1 MSQTSKLA
9 LMPNLLRYKQT
20 HPLAYRIFIKLLS
33 LSLVLALISTSIQ
46 VFNEYRR
53 ETASMQQQTDYIT
66 SSHIEGVRKGLWDLD
81 SEQLELQLKG
91 IMNFSNVSAVTL
103 HSADWQ
109 NDIIV
114 GNKNVVSN
122 QNGLDQ
128 ASRHAG
134 ATRLPIYYIN
144 RDGQQTE
151 RLLGE
156 LTVYHDIAAMQSK
169 LLRSAIEI
177 ALFQSLLVLI
187 NGVLLLL
194 IVYFMVTRH
203 LEYMASYTRSIGAGN
218 LKQKLVLPHKTARA
232 ESDEIDSVV
241 NAMNDMRE
249 AILADIKQ
257 KDVIEAELRY
267 HRDQLQEQVSRRTR
281 RLQDAKETA
290 EKANLAK
297 SQFLATMSHEI
308 KTPLN
313 GILGMVELLQSQPQL
328 PQSREKL
335 AAIYQSGDALLEIL
349 NGLLDYARLEE
360 GMYSPEI
367 RPFSIS
373 ELVNSTSLLFTA
385 QAQKQNT
392 QLNVHI
398 SDSIPDRYQGAAGAL
413 RQILSNLVSNAIK
426 FTRDGTV
433 TLSVMPAA
441 DHPEHQG
448 GVIIEVEDTGM
459 GIPDQYLTH
468 IFERFSQADDS
479 VTRRFGGTGL
489 GLAITAQLVRVL
501 EGEMGV
507 ESEEGRG
514 SVFWFYVPLTPLDER
529 QSPIVEEMK
538 APLKL
543 APMSV
548 LLVEDTPINQA
559 VTTELLEQDGHRVTL
574 AVDGQEALQKA
585 NQQPFDLILMDIH
598 LPSLSGLD
606 VADQIRHGQQMNA
619 TTPIVALTANV
630 LPSNVKQCHDI
641 GIRAV
646 IPKPFNRELLYQV
659 MGEQLDRNSQIVMDH
674 HVSIGLIN
682 TSLIY
687 SHLTALG
694 KQRLQKLVALFSSA
708 MVRGLDEL
716 SDMNDQQDWY
726 ELADIAHRLAGD
738 ADAVGAQTLA
748 AAFRRLEHH
757 DSDRNSLE
765 MSQNDH
771 SDDIV
776 ALRSLYEESLAR
788 LTDLLECNTE
798 FKSG

>member
-1 MSQTSKLA
+1 MARLIKFPLISC
-9 LMPNLLRYKQT
+9 LLSYKQM

-33 LSLVLALISTSIQ
+33 LSLLLALISTSIQ

-53 ETASMQQQTDYIT
+53 ERVSMQQQTDYIT

-91 IMNFSNVSAVTL
+91 IMNFSNVNAVTL

-109 NDIIV
+109 DDIVV
-114 GNKNVVSN
+114 GDKNSIKN
-122 QNGLDQ
+122 NENGI
-128 ASRHAG
+128 
-134 ATRLPIYYIN
+134 TLPIYYVD
-144 RDGQQTE
+144 RDGNRTD
-151 RLLGE
+151 RMLGE
-156 LTVYHDIAAMQSK
+156 LTVYHDMAAIQKK
-169 LLRSAIEI
+169 LLRSAFEI

-194 IVYFMVTRH
+194 IVHFMVTRH
-203 LEYMASYTRSIGAGN
+203 LEYMAHYTRSIGAGN
-218 LKQKLVLPHKTARA
+218 LKQKLVLPHKTQRS

-281 RLQDAKETA
+281 RLQDAKESA

-313 GILGMVELLQSQPQL
+313 GILGMVELLQSQPHL
-328 PQSREKL
+328 PQNADKL
-335 AAIYQSGDALLEIL
+335 AAIYQSGEALLEIL

-360 GMYSPEI
+360 GMFSPEI
-367 RPFSIS
+367 QPFSIS
-373 ELVNSTSLLFTA
+373 QLVNSTSLLFVA
-385 QAQKQNT
+385 QAQQQNT
-392 QLNVHI
+392 QLKVTI
-398 SDSIPDRYQGAAGAL
+398 SDQLPDRYQGAAGAL

-426 FTRDGTV
+426 FTRDGSV
-433 TLSVMPAA
+433 TISVMPSNEK
-441 DHPEHQG
+441 PELSG
-448 GVIIEVEDTGM
+448 GVLIDVEDTGM
-459 GIPDQYLTH
+459 GIPDSYLGH

-489 GLAITAQLVRVL
+489 GLAITAQLVRLL
-501 EGEMGV
+501 EGEIGV
-507 ESEEGRG
+507 ESEEGCG
-514 SVFWFYVPLTPLDER
+514 SVFWFYVPLLPIDETLMTP
-529 QSPIVEEMK
+529 EETA
-538 APLKL
+538 APTPRLE
-543 APMSV
+543 PMSI

-559 VTTELLEQDGHRVTL
+559 VTTELLEQDGHQVTL
-574 AVDGQEALQKA
+574 AVDGQEALHKA
-585 NQQPFDLILMDIH
+585 SEQHFDLILMDIH

-606 VADQIRHGQQMNA
+606 VADQIRNGGQVNA
-619 TTPIVALTANV
+619 QTPIVALTANV

-646 IPKPFNRELLYQV
+646 IPKPFKRELLYQV
-659 MGEQLDRNSQIVMDH
+659 MGEQLNHGRQVIMEQQTSN
-674 HVSIGLIN
+674 GLLN

-694 KQRLQKLVALFSSA
+694 KQRLQKLVSLFASA
-708 MVRGLDEL
+708 IERGLDEL
-716 SDMNDQQDWY
+716 TEMNTQKDLY

-738 ADAVGAQTLA
+738 ADAVGAQILA
-748 AAFRRLEHH
+748 AAFRELENHCNANH
-757 DSDRNSLE
+757 DINLCAE
-765 MSQNDH
+765 
-771 SDDIV
+771 IT
-776 ALRSLYEESLAR
+776 ALKPLYEETLAR
-788 LTDLLECNTE
+788 LTETVA
-798 FKSG
+798 SY

>member
-1 MSQTSKLA
+1 MRQ
-9 LMPNLLRYKQT
+9 LMKSTLIPNLLRYKQT
-20 HPLAYRIFIKLLS
+20 HPLAYRIFLRLLS
-33 LSLVLALISTSIQ
+33 LSLFLALISTSVQ

-53 ETASMQQQTDYIT
+53 ERVSMQQQTDYIT

-91 IMNFSNVSAVTL
+91 IMNFSNVNAVTL

-114 GNKNVVSN
+114 GDKAPISHNSS
-122 QNGLDQ
+122 G
-128 ASRHAG
+128 
-134 ATRLPIYYIN
+134 TTLPIYYID
-144 RDGQQTE
+144 RDGRQTD

-156 LTVYHDIAAMQSK
+156 LTVYHDMAAIQSK

-194 IVYFMVTRH
+194 IVHFMVTRH

-218 LKQKLVLPHKTARA
+218 LQQKLVLPHKTARPD
-232 ESDEIDSVV
+232 SDEIDSVV

-313 GILGMVELLQSQPQL
+313 GILGMVELLQSQPHP

-335 AAIYQSGDALLEIL
+335 SAIYQSGEALLEIL

-367 RPFSIS
+367 RTFSLS
-373 ELVNSTSLLFTA
+373 ELANSTCLLFLA
-385 QAQKQNT
+385 QAQQQNT
-392 QLNVHI
+392 QLNVQIHE
-398 SDSIPDRYQGAAGAL
+398 SLPDRYKGAAGAL

-433 TLSVMPAA
+433 TISVMPTN
-441 DHPEHQG
+441 DHPEHG
-448 GVIIEVEDTGM
+448 NGVIIEVEDTGM
-459 GIPDQYLTH
+459 GIPERYLSH

-489 GLAITAQLVRVL
+489 GLAITAQLVRLL

-514 SVFWFYVPLTPLDER
+514 SVFWFYVPLIPIDETAVT
-529 QSPIVEEMK
+529 SMEAIEPPS
-538 APLKL
+538 ALP
-543 APMSV
+543 PMSI

-559 VTTELLEQDGHRVTL
+559 VTTELLEQDGHQVTL
-574 AVDGQEALQKA
+574 AIDGQEALYKA
-585 NQQPFDLILMDIH
+585 THQHFDLILMDIH
-598 LPSLSGLD
+598 LPALSGLD
-606 VADQIRHGQQMNA
+606 VADQIRNGGQTNA
-619 TTPIVALTANV
+619 QTPIVALTANV

-646 IPKPFNRELLYQV
+646 IPKPFKRELLYQV
-659 MGEQLDRNSQIVMDH
+659 MSEQLNHSAQVIMDQQT
-674 HVSIGLIN
+674 SNGLLN

-694 KQRLQKLVALFSSA
+694 KQRLQKLVSLFSSS
-708 MVRGLDEL
+708 VERGLDEL
-716 SDMNDQQDWY
+716 TEMNAQKDLY

-738 ADAVGAQTLA
+738 ADAVGAQALA
-748 AAFRRLEHH
+748 AAFRELENHCNE
-757 DSDRNSLE
+757 NSK
-765 MSQNDH
+765 MDYGA
-771 SDDIV
+771 DITT
-776 ALRSLYEESLAR
+776 LRPLYDETLA
-788 LTDLLECNTE
+788 LLEETL
-798 FKSG
+798 KGTS

>member
-1 MSQTSKLA
+1 MRQSIKFTLI
-9 LMPNLLRYKQT
+9 PNLLRYKQM

-33 LSLVLALISTSIQ
+33 LSLLLALISTSVQ

-53 ETASMQQQTDYIT
+53 ERASMQQQTDYIT

-91 IMNFSNVSAVTL
+91 IMNFSNVNAVTL
-103 HSADWQ
+103 HAADWQ
-109 NDIIV
+109 DDIIV
-114 GNKNVVSN
+114 GDKDSIANNN
-122 QNGLDQ
+122 NG
-128 ASRHAG
+128 
-134 ATRLPIYYIN
+134 TTLPIYYID
-144 RDGQQTE
+144 RDGKQTQ
-151 RLLGE
+151 RMLGE
-156 LTVYHDIAAMQSK
+156 LTVYHDMAAIQSK

-187 NGVLLLL
+187 NGVFLLL
-194 IVYFMVTRH
+194 IVHFMVTRH
-203 LEYMASYTRSIGAGN
+203 LEYMARYTRSIGAGN
-218 LKQKLVLPHKTARA
+218 LKTKLVLPHKTQRS

-313 GILGMVELLQSQPQL
+313 GILGMVELLQSQPQSS
-328 PQSREKL
+328 QSQEKL
-335 AAIYQSGDALLEIL
+335 SAIYQSGEALLEIL

-360 GMYSPEI
+360 GMYSPVI
-367 RPFSIS
+367 SPFSMS
-373 ELVNSTSLLFTA
+373 ELVNSTSLLFLA
-385 QAQKQNT
+385 QAQQQNI

-398 SDSIPDRYQGAAGAL
+398 SDRLQDRYQGAVGAL

-426 FTRDGTV
+426 FTRDGSV
-433 TLSVMPAA
+433 TISVTPSEEN
-441 DHPEHQG
+441 PEQSS
-448 GVIIEVEDTGM
+448 GVLIEVADTGM
-459 GIPDQYLTH
+459 GIPESYLLH
-468 IFERFSQADDS
+468 MFERFSQADES

-489 GLAITAQLVRVL
+489 GLAITAQLVRLL

-514 SVFWFYVPLTPLDER
+514 SVFWFYVPLIAIDKAEIA
-529 QSPIVEEMK
+529 SVDPIE
-538 APLKL
+538 PPRKL
-543 APMSV
+543 AAMSI

-559 VTTELLEQDGHRVTL
+559 VTTELLEQDGHQVTL
-574 AVDGQEALQKA
+574 AVDGQEALLKA
-585 NQQPFDLILMDIH
+585 NEQHFDLILMDIH

-606 VADQIRHGQQMNA
+606 VADQIRNGGQVNA
-619 TTPIVALTANV
+619 QTPIVALTANV

-646 IPKPFNRELLYQV
+646 IPKPFKRELLYQV
-659 MGEQLDRNSQIVMDH
+659 MGEQLNINSQIALDQQASSGLLN
-674 HVSIGLIN
+674 VSLV
-682 TSLIY
+682 Y

-694 KQRLQKLVALFSSA
+694 KQRLQKLVSLFSLA
-708 MVRGLDEL
+708 IERGLDEL
-716 SDMNDQQDWY
+716 TEMNAQKDLY
-726 ELADIAHRLAGD
+726 ELAEIAHRLAGD
-738 ADAVGAQTLA
+738 SDAVGAQTLA
-748 AAFRRLEHH
+748 AAFRELENHCN
-757 DSDRNSLE
+757 DSTKMDFSSEIN
-765 MSQNDH
+765 
-771 SDDIV
+771 
-776 ALRSLYEESLAR
+776 ALRPLYEETL
-788 LTDLLECNTE
+788 DLLLDTVRDH
-798 FKSG
+798 

>member
-1 MSQTSKLA
+1 MRPLIKFSII
-9 LMPNLLRYKQT
+9 PNLLRYKQM

-33 LSLVLALISTSIQ
+33 LSLLLALISTSVQ

-53 ETASMQQQTDYIT
+53 ERASMQQQTDYIT

-91 IMNFSNVSAVTL
+91 IMNFSNVNAVTL

-109 NDIIV
+109 DDIIV
-114 GNKNVVSN
+114 GDRDSIASNKN
-122 QNGLDQ
+122 G
-128 ASRHAG
+128 
-134 ATRLPIYYIN
+134 TTLPIYYID
-144 RDGQQTE
+144 RDGKQTQ
-151 RLLGE
+151 RMLGE
-156 LTVYHDIAAMQSK
+156 LTVYHDMAAIQSK

-194 IVYFMVTRH
+194 IVHFMVTRH

-218 LKQKLVLPHKTARA
+218 LKKKLVLPHKTPRP

-313 GILGMVELLQSQPQL
+313 GILGMVELLQSQPQSN
-328 PQSREKL
+328 QSQEKL
-335 AAIYQSGDALLEIL
+335 SAIYQSGEALLEIL

-367 RPFSIS
+367 LPFSIS
-373 ELVNSTSLLFTA
+373 ELVNSTSLLFLA
-385 QAQKQNT
+385 QAQQQNT
-392 QLNVHI
+392 LLNVQI
-398 SDSIPDRYQGAAGAL
+398 SDQLPDRYQGAAGAL

-426 FTRDGTV
+426 FTRDGSV
-433 TLSVMPAA
+433 TISVMPANEN
-441 DHPEHQG
+441 PEQSN
-448 GVIIEVEDTGM
+448 GVLIEVEDTGM
-459 GIPDQYLTH
+459 GIPESYLSH
-468 IFERFSQADDS
+468 IFERFSQADES

-489 GLAITAQLVRVL
+489 GLAITAQLVRLL

-514 SVFWFYVPLTPLDER
+514 SVFWFYVPLMAIDETT
-529 QSPIVEEMK
+529 I
-538 APLKL
+538 APLKAIESPRKL
-543 APMSV
+543 APMSI

-559 VTTELLEQDGHRVTL
+559 VTTELLEQDGHQVTL
-574 AVDGQEALQKA
+574 AVDGQEALHKA
-585 NQQPFDLILMDIH
+585 NHSQFDLILMDIH

-606 VADQIRHGQQMNA
+606 VADQIRNGGQVNA
-619 TTPIVALTANV
+619 QTPIVALTANV

-646 IPKPFNRELLYQV
+646 IPKPFKRELLYQI
-659 MGEQLDRNSQIVMDH
+659 MGEQLNLNSQIALDQQA
-674 HVSIGLIN
+674 SNGLLNI
-682 TSLIY
+682 SLIY

-694 KQRLQKLVALFSSA
+694 KQRLQKLVSLFSSSIE
-708 MVRGLDEL
+708 RGLDEL
-716 SDMNDQQDWY
+716 TEMNAQKDLY

-738 ADAVGAQTLA
+738 SDAVGAQNLA
-748 AAFRRLEHH
+748 AAFRELENHCN
-757 DSDRNSLE
+757 DSSKADFSSEIN
-765 MSQNDH
+765 
-771 SDDIV
+771 
-776 ALRSLYEESLAR
+776 ALRPLYEETL
-788 LTDLLECNTE
+788 DLLLNAVQ
-798 FKSG
+798 GH